1 MIAFDN
7 NCLVAF
13 SENPEPLGFG
23 SLYSGEWDPFFA
35 ACEETDTVVDL
46 HVGSSSQTMIPSKDS
61 PPPVIA
67 ALFEINAFAS
77 ATDWVFSQVPS
88 RFPNLKIV
96 MSESGIAWVPM
107 LVDRLMFLESRFNKE
122 NDGGMHSTWEDKL
135 TPLEVLQ
142 RSFWY
147 TTFFDPTSYRLL
159 DVIGEDKV
167 MLEVDYPHSDST
179 WPDTQD
185 VVKYQIEALEP
196 RVQQLVAN
204 GTASEVYRHPLPP
217 PS

>member
-1 MIAFDN
+1 
-7 NCLVAF
+7 
-13 SENPEPLGFG
+13 
-23 SLYSGEWDPFFA
+23 
-35 ACEETDTVVDL
+35 
-46 HVGSSSQTMIPSKDS
+46 
-61 PPPVIA
+61 VIA